1 MPTFYEGS
9 VGTVETEI
17 TREEFTAAWRLDQER
32 NGRLKNIGVKRAA
45 AMVVFLAVIFWGIPA
60 YPRYFATVWAPLILA
75 AGCGAVL
82 VYYGILLPRWVEQQG
97 EACFDSQV
105 LLGKP
110 CEVQLY
116 RDSYIIKNAWET
128 ITGHWTDNTACI
140 ENADLF
146 VITGGWDRN
155 LLVIPK
161 RSLCSGQAEV
171 FHAHFERAFAKRFF
185 VRT

>member
-60 YPRYFATVWAPLILA
+60 YSRYFATVWAPLILA

-82 VYYGILLPRWVEQQG
+82 VYGSFSRAGWNSRGKRVLIPRCCWENHVKYSYTGTAISSKMPGRRLPAIGRTILP
-97 EACFDSQV
+97 A
-105 LLGKP
+105 
-110 CEVQLY
+110 
-116 RDSYIIKNAWET
+116 
-128 ITGHWTDNTACI
+128 
-140 ENADLF
+140 
-146 VITGGWDRN
+146 
-155 LLVIPK
+155 
-161 RSLCSGQAEV
+161 
-171 FHAHFERAFAKRFF
+171 
-185 VRT
+185 